1 MTIIEQ
7 IDKDYLE
14 AYKAHNEL
22 KVSVLR
28 MIKTSLKNTE
38 INKKANLTEEEVV
51 EVLKKELKQRNE
63 AAGVYRKNSQNE
75 AAEKEEAEKIFIE
88 PYLPTQLSEEE
99 TAKIVLQTIS
109 EMGDVDQS
117 KIGLI
122 IGKIMGEHKGRVE
135 GALVSRL
142 VRENLTK

>member
-1 MTIIEQ
+1 MNITEQ

-14 AYKAHNEL
+14 AYKAHDEL

-28 MIKTSLKNTE
+28 MVKTSLKNAE
-38 INKKANLTEEEVV
+38 ISKKASLSEEEAI

-63 AAGVYRKNSQNE
+63 SAGVYRKNGQND
-75 AAEKEEAEKIFIE
+75 AAEKEEAEIKFIE
-88 PYLPTQLSEEE
+88 PYLPAQLSEEE
-99 TAKIVLQTIS
+99 TAKIVEQAIA
-109 EMGDVDQS
+109 EMGDADQS

-122 IGKIMGEHKGRVE
+122 IGKVMGEHKGKVE
-135 GALVSRL
+135 GALVSKL